1 MKVDNDTIVSV
12 STNRGTVYPKVV
24 INAAGVYADK
34 VAEMAGDQFFTIH
47 PRKGETVFLDSKK
60 GYLLNSIVAKP
71 DFKTFGS
78 ETKGGGLV
86 KTIDGNILVGPDAY
100 EQPYREDYT
109 TNRVNIEKI
118 IDKHLRLIPN
128 LSSSDVIT
136 YCAGIRASTYEE
148 DFIIEQSEYVRNFI
162 YAAGIQ
168 SPGLASAPAIAEDI
182 EAITLR
188 VLKNFMEVKP
198 KESWN
203 PYRRGIPD
211 IRRMDNQARDDLI
224 RVKPDY
230 GVMLKS
236 FVGNQPL
243 KDSSYW
249 MLIAANVGAVIM
261 PWMIFYQ
268 QGAVV
273 DKGLNSTTIKFSRID
288 TLLGSI
294 TTQVIMGAVLIL
306 AAATIG
312 KINPNVPLADI
323 QQIASAL
330 EPFVGAF
337 AGKMLFAIGVTSAAL
352 VAAIVVSLATSWAF
366 GEVMGI
372 ACSLNCTLKQAPV
385 FYGLYSGGIIFA
397 AFLVMIGIP
406 LVSLTVAV
414 EIMNTLLLP
423 IVLGFLLALGW
434 KALPREYKLK
444 QWEKI
449 ILVIIYILVC
459 SLGLYTVI
467 SL

>member
-1 MKVDNDTIVSV
+1 MGPGLTAMLADTDAGSIITAAQSGAQWGYKLLALQLILIPILYFVQELTTRIGITTRRGHGELIKEHFGLGWAWLSVVTLFVSAIGALVTEFSGIAGAGALFGIPQWLSV
-12 STNRGTVYPKVV
+12 SF
-24 INAAGVYADK
+24 AAA
-34 VAEMAGDQFFTIH
+34 
-47 PRKGETVFLDSKK
+47 
-60 GYLLNSIVAKP
+60 LLIFISFSGQYMRVERIAILI
-71 DFKTFGS
+71 
-78 ETKGGGLV
+78 GLF
-86 KTIDGNILVGPDAY
+86 
-100 EQPYREDYT
+100 E
-109 TNRVNIEKI
+109 
-118 IDKHLRLIPN
+118 LI
-128 LSSSDVIT
+128 
-136 YCAGIRASTYEE
+136 
-148 DFIIEQSEYVRNFI
+148 FIPAVI
-162 YAAGIQ
+162 YAH
-168 SPGLASAPAIAEDI
+168 PDPAEI
-182 EAITLR
+182 
-188 VLKNFMEVKP
+188 M
-198 KESWN
+198 
-203 PYRRGIPD
+203 
-211 IRRMDNQARDDLI
+211 QALT
-224 RVKPDY
+224 
-230 GVMLKS
+230 GA
-236 FVGNQPL
+236 QPFYNHN
-243 KDSSYW
+243 YW
-249 MLIAANVGAVIM
+249 LLIAANVGAVIM

-312 KINPNVPLADI
+312 KINPNVPLSDV

-385 FYGLYSGGIIFA
+385 FYGLYSGGIISA

-459 SLGLYTVI
+459 SLGLYTFI